1 MLRLRLRTDS
11 GGAKADG
18 FGRLPLREPLEGS
31 DRIGRSWSSL
41 RGEAARSEAFATR
54 KGPPNA
60 PRVPPRWCAA
70 RHGHRFGGARGDPA
84 ASAVGSSRLRPVR
97 GRRGASHGWQQR
109 ARCRPEGPWRGIE
122 AQEGQGA
129 GWPATVGMRTGP
141 DGGAKPRSR
150 ENGKGATAAVTRC
163 GCQRVEPSRGTNVR
177 RGEGRDRLGNESVGS
192 ETRRTPGSAAGC
204 NKPASAPE
212 EEAVEVVRNHEDGTC
227 GEGGSLG
234 AEAASDG
241 GGKWT
246 PDRDVDGGARGGEA
260 QRCALP
266 HRTNPTRGRKRRG
279 SASVGSH
286 RRRTERDFPG
296 GSSSSGRERRPWR
309 PPARI
314 FGCRQREQRE
324 ALERHT
330 GDGEGEG
337 GCRGLPTTL
346 QRVAHEGIKTRV
358 TPNLPASSKTP
369 PTRRELA
376 ERREAPCTCP
386 AAQTSAGTSH

>member
-18 FGRLPLREPLEGS
+18 FGRLPLREPLEG
-31 DRIGRSWSSL
+31 
-41 RGEAARSEAFATR
+41 SEAFATR

-177 RGEGRDRLGNESVGS
+177 RGEGRDRLGNESIGP

-204 NKPASAPE
+204 NKPASALE
-212 EEAVEVVRNHEDGTC
+212 EEAVEVVRNHEDGTR

-234 AEAASDG
+234 AEAG
-241 GGKWT
+241 GNVCGSGLRIVTSMEGRGWRGAAMRSPPPYESHERKEAARFRERRVTPTTNRARLPGRKQQLWT
-246 PDRDVDGGARGGEA
+246 GAKAMEAAGPHLRMQAARAARG
-260 QRCALP
+260 P
-266 HRTNPTRGRKRRG
+266 RTP
-279 SASVGSH
+279 H
-286 RRRTERDFPG
+286 RRR
-296 GSSSSGRERRPWR
+296 
-309 PPARI
+309 
-314 FGCRQREQRE
+314 
-324 ALERHT
+324 
-330 GDGEGEG
+330 
-337 GCRGLPTTL
+337 
-346 QRVAHEGIKTRV
+346 
-358 TPNLPASSKTP
+358 
-369 PTRRELA
+369 
-376 ERREAPCTCP
+376 
-386 AAQTSAGTSH
+386 

>member
-212 EEAVEVVRNHEDGTC
+212 EEAVEVVRNHEDGTR

-241 GGKWT
+241 GGSGLRIVTSMEGRGVARRSDALSPTVRIPREEGSGAVPRASGHTDDEPSATSRAEAAALDGSEGHGGRRPASSDAGSASSARPSNAT
-246 PDRDVDGGARGGEA
+246 PATVKAKEGAGDC
-260 QRCALP
+260 QVPCNAL
-266 HRTNPTRGRKRRG
+266 PTRG
-279 SASVGSH
+279 
-286 RRRTERDFPG
+286 
-296 GSSSSGRERRPWR
+296 
-309 PPARI
+309 
-314 FGCRQREQRE
+314 
-324 ALERHT
+324 
-330 GDGEGEG
+330 
-337 GCRGLPTTL
+337 
-346 QRVAHEGIKTRV
+346 
-358 TPNLPASSKTP
+358 
-369 PTRRELA
+369 
-376 ERREAPCTCP
+376 
-386 AAQTSAGTSH
+386 